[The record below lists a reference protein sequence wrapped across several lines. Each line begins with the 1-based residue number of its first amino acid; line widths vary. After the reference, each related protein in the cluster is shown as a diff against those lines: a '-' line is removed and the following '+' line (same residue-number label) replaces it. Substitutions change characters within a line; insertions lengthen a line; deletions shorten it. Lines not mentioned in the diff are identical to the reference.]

1 MCLVIRAVHKFATR
15 PKLFQSIVPKVK
27 NMILSCL
34 KKIHGISAAA
44 LVDMRTSAIKAY
56 KKHTQKFVFLIKNQ
70 KGRVSNRNSAQRT
83 KPFPAQEF
91 QAKMS
96 FGVARFLGSP
106 KTSFAVNTRIT
117 EKHGISWQLSSI
129 LEGQK
134 NGQTFRKDV

>member
-1 MCLVIRAVHKFATR
+1 MVKQNQEIVSVHCAKGKKHDFE
-15 PKLFQSIVPKVK
+15 LFKENSRNLRSSISGYAD
-27 NMILSCL
+27 L
-34 KKIHGISAAA
+34 GYQG
-44 LVDMRTSAIKAY
+44 KAY

-83 KPFPAQEF
+83 KPFRAQEF
-91 QAKMS
+91 QSKMS

-106 KTSFAVNTRIT
+106 KTSFEVNTRIT

-134 NGQTFRKDV
+134 KGQTFRKDV